1 MGAKSLA
8 DCNKVQRQQ
17 KWQTFETGLHLQY
30 VWVMIRGLPKSILP
44 LEKGSAMSISSTM
57 NTDDARKMIRE
68 AGLRATPAR
77 ISVLQLVQS
86 ATSPL
91 THAELVEQLTSNG
104 SDASTIFR
112 ALNDMTDAALFRR
125 LDLGDHVWRYE
136 MAMEQN
142 VGILP
147 HPHFLCLDC
156 GEITCLEP
164 VDIRPLTK
172 ENRELKKV
180 GKVTEVLLKGSC
192 SNCQED

>member
-1 MGAKSLA
+1 MASHSLDTNEA
-8 DCNKVQRQQ
+8 RQ
-17 KWQTFETGLHLQY
+17 L
-30 VWVMIRGLPKSILP
+30 
-44 LEKGSAMSISSTM
+44 
-57 NTDDARKMIRE
+57 IRE

-77 ISVLQLVQS
+77 ISVLQVIF
-86 ATSPL
+86 ATSSPL
-91 THAELVEQLTSNG
+91 THAELVDQLSSNG

-112 ALNDMTDAALFRR
+112 ALNDMTDAELFRR

-136 MAMEQN
+136 MAN
-142 VGILP
+142 RHDDTPTP

-192 SNCQED
+192 ANCQDE

>member
-1 MGAKSLA
+1 MPLPFDTDAA
-8 DCNKVQRQQ
+8 RQ
-17 KWQTFETGLHLQY
+17 
-30 VWVMIRGLPKSILP
+30 V
-44 LEKGSAMSISSTM
+44 
-57 NTDDARKMIRE
+57 IRE

-77 ISVLQLVQS
+77 IAVLQWLQA

-91 THAELVEQLTSNG
+91 THAELVEQLTTNG

-112 ALNDMTDAALFRR
+112 ALNDLTEAALFRR

-136 MAMEQN
+136 MAAEYN
-142 VGILP
+142 SGASS

-156 GEITCLEP
+156 GKITCLEP

-192 SNCQED
+192 SDCQDV

>member
-1 MGAKSLA
+1 MATHSTLETDEA
-8 DCNKVQRQQ
+8 RQ
-17 KWQTFETGLHLQY
+17 L
-30 VWVMIRGLPKSILP
+30 IR
-44 LEKGSAMSISSTM
+44 T
-57 NTDDARKMIRE
+57 

-77 ISVLQLVQS
+77 IAVLQVIYS
-86 ATSPL
+86 TPSPL
-91 THAELVEQLTSNG
+91 THAELVERLVANG

-112 ALNDMTDAALFRR
+112 ALNDMTDANLFRR

-136 MAMEQN
+136 MAN
-142 VGILP
+142 SHNAAAST

-172 ENRELKKV
+172 DNRELKKV

-192 SNCQED
+192 ASCQDE

>member
-1 MGAKSLA
+1 
-8 DCNKVQRQQ
+8 
-17 KWQTFETGLHLQY
+17 
-30 VWVMIRGLPKSILP
+30 
-44 LEKGSAMSISSTM
+44 MSISSPLS
-57 NTDDARKMIRE
+57 TDEARQMIRD

-77 ISVLQLVQS
+77 ISVLQLVQGAS
-86 ATSPL
+86 SPL

-112 ALNDMTDAALFRR
+112 ALNDMTDVALFRR

-136 MAMEQN
+136 IAMEQN
-142 VGILP
+142 AGTSP

-172 ENRELKKV
+172 ENRELRKV

-192 SNCQED
+192 SSCQEE

>member
-1 MGAKSLA
+1 
-8 DCNKVQRQQ
+8 
-17 KWQTFETGLHLQY
+17 
-30 VWVMIRGLPKSILP
+30 
-44 LEKGSAMSISSTM
+44 MSISSSLS
-57 NTDDARKMIRE
+57 TDAARQLIRE

-77 ISVLQLVQS
+77 IAVLQWLQTAS
-86 ATSPL
+86 SPL

-136 MAMEQN
+136 MAAELEA
-142 VGILP
+142 GATP

-164 VDIRPLTK
+164 LDIRPLTK
-172 ENRELKKV
+172 ENRDLKKV

-192 SNCQED
+192 SNCQEG